1 MTDLI
6 LIAALVGLVALA
18 RAYVWAC
25 EALAPDEERER
36 GTEVAALVPLP
47 LLATVG
53 VANWAGLVIA
63 ALLFAYLLF
72 TLLAPERFK

>member
-6 LIAALVGLVALA
+6 LIAVLVGLIALA
-18 RAYVWAC
+18 RGYVWAC
-25 EALAPDEERER
+25 DALAPDEEREQ
-36 GTEVAALVPLP
+36 GTEVAALAPLP